1 MNPRAGEQRWL
12 RLLETL
18 AGLALLAM
26 LALTVAD
33 VFGRY
38 LVNRPVPGVTELVQ
52 YTMVLLVFAGLPIV
66 THRRAHISVSL
77 MDNAFSG
84 VARRIQLALIHG
96 TSAFVLIA
104 MSWILFVESHAMRES
119 EDVIGALRL
128 PVYPAGYFMAA
139 MSLMAGVVCL
149 RLMFQREAS
158 GAAVV
163 H

>member
-1 MNPRAGEQRWL
+1 MNRRAGEHLWL
-12 RLLETL
+12 RLLEAL

-38 LVNRPVPGVTELVQ
+38 LINRPMPGVTELVQ

-119 EDVIGALRL
+119 ADVIGALRL

-139 MSLMAGVVCL
+139 MSLMAGVVSL
-149 RLMFQREAS
+149 RLMFQRETS
-158 GAAVV
+158 GAAAV